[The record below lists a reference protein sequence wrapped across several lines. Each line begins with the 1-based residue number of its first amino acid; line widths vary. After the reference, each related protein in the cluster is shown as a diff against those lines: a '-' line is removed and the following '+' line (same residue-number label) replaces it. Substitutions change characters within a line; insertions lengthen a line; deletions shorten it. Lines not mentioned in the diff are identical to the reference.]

1 MDGVWLI
8 LDALSFDSTPFSP
21 GGPETMPE
29 FERLTRDRGVL
40 FDSAYSPGPFSPSAH
55 ASFFTGALPSETGM
69 YEAKPRF
76 DSDLQTIAGALADTH
91 TTHLISTNMFLFQG
105 LHEQFDHTNDLSRQ
119 YLLYREA
126 TDPMNYSAAYNDDP
140 RWKRYLDLLISE
152 GKPVRSALNFLSYRL
167 GNDNVLQSLPEN
179 VDEDREY
186 QYVNTIND
194 EIERALDTEGDS
206 FVIANYMDLHAPLD
220 VSDRALDRFFSD
232 TPRERIPL
240 RTAMERHRLAD
251 EKSSDPALME
261 RLYHAA
267 LWEFD
272 RQFTPFVERLLDDNT
287 FVAVL
292 ADHGSWDNNSAY
304 SDERLHV
311 PLMLFAPDETA
322 RTVSHT
328 VNLRSLPRTTMEQLR
343 GESGG
348 FEEADL
354 FSVTENQISIS
365 EIIHSP
371 NEIYEKT
378 ERVYVN
384 RPTKPAAREAI
395 QHDAVVIEDGSKVTI
410 IDDEVT
416 VVREGDADIEELKRI
431 ARNVVAGPLDTHNE
445 VTTEIDDVTKERLEH
460 FGYLE

>member
-8 LDALSFDSTPFSP
+8 LDALSFDATPFSP
-21 GGPETMPE
+21 DGPETMPE
-29 FERLTRDRGVL
+29 FERLTRDKGVL
-40 FDSAYSPGPFSPSAH
+40 FDSAYTPGPFSPSAH

-76 DSDLQTIAGALADTH
+76 DSGLQTIAGALGDTH
-91 TTHLISTNMFLFQG
+91 TTSLISTNMFLFQG
-105 LHEQFDHTNDLSRQ
+105 LHEQFNHANDLSRQ

-126 TDPMNYSAAYNDDP
+126 SDPMNYSAAYNDDP
-140 RWKRYLDLLISE
+140 RWKRYLDLLVSDGMPI
-152 GKPVRSALNFLSYRL
+152 RSALNFLSYKL

-179 VDEDREY
+179 VDEDHEY
-186 QYVNTIND
+186 QYVNTINH
-194 EIERALDTEGDS
+194 EIERALDAEGDS
-206 FVIANYMDLHAPLD
+206 FVVANYMDLHAPLA
-220 VSDRALDRFFSD
+220 VSDSALERFFPD
-232 TPRERIPL
+232 TPREEIPL
-240 RTAMERHRLAD
+240 RTAMERHRLAE
-251 EKSSDPALME
+251 EKSYDPALME

-267 LWEFD
+267 IWEFD
-272 RQFTPFVERLLDDNT
+272 RQFTPFVERLLEDNT

-311 PLMLFAPDETA
+311 PLVVFTPDETD

-348 FEEADL
+348 FDGSDL
-354 FSVTENQISIS
+354 LSITDDEVSIS

-384 RPTKPAAREAI
+384 RPTKPAAKEEI
-395 QHDAVVIEDGSKVTI
+395 QRDAVLIEDGSKVTL
-410 IDDEVT
+410 IDGELT
-416 VVREGDADIEELKRI
+416 VVREGEADVEELERI
-431 ARNVVAGPLDTHNE
+431 GRSVVTGPLDTHNE
-445 VTTEIDDVTKERLEH
+445 VTTEIDDVTKERLKH